1 MAIGGQPGNDN
12 AKNESDKMSSSF
24 KARRE
29 VKDGTAG
36 RIGKQYGVSNKTLLR
51 LAEIFKTLSPLSTTR
66 TGKVGVAPVVTI
78 PLWCG
83 VTEAGL
89 SVTKAGL
96 SVTKAGLHTYIL
108 HYATRKDSKDKTI
121 SCVTMHK

>member
-1 MAIGGQPGNDN
+1 MLC
-12 AKNESDKMSSSF
+12 
-24 KARRE
+24 
-29 VKDGTAG
+29 
-36 RIGKQYGVSNKTLLR
+36 RIFQ
-51 LAEIFKTLSPLSTTR
+51 KTLSQFFAIR
-66 TGKVGVAPVVTI
+66 AGEVGAAPAGNI

-83 VTEAGL
+83 VTE
-89 SVTKAGL
+89 AGL

>member
-96 SVTKAGLHTYIL
+96 HTYIL
-108 HYATRKDSKDKTI
+108 HYATRRDSKDKTI
-121 SCVTMHK
+121 SCVIMHK